1 MCSLSSLPHILL
13 PNPPYPQPNLWQ
25 CLYKLHVFF
34 LSALHPASFFSPFP
48 ARSLHYYYDYYYY
61 DYDYDYE

>member
-1 MCSLSSLPHILL
+1 LL

-48 ARSLHYYYDYYYY
+48 ARTLHYYYDYYY